1 MLHLLALQ
9 EASSTQSAEV
19 TVSHML
25 SHQIETIVRWWN
37 SQASFRRHG
46 PAGSR

>member
-9 EASSTQSAEV
+9 EATSTQSAEV

-25 SHQIETIVRWWN
+25 SHQIETIVRTIV
-37 SQASFRRHG
+37 RRRIEVVEFPG
-46 PAGSR
+46 